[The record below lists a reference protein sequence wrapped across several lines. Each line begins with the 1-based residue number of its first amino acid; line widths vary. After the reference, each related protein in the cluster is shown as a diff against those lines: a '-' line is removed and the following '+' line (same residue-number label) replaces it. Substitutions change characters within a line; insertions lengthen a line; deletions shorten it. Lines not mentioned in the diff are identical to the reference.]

1 MSQRGLTLLDLL
13 VALVI
18 LSLLLALAVP
28 NFQSYISSTQ
38 TKTRT
43 LSLYEAL
50 QTARTRAV
58 SRNQRATLR
67 ALGDWSRGWV
77 LFDDRNHNGQPDP
90 DERLLAEHRFS
101 GTQVNIEGNRP
112 LKDYVSFVGT
122 GESRFASGSP
132 GGGFQA
138 GRLTLCARDANKPG
152 YQLVL
157 ARMGRV
163 RIQEAQPGDCP

>member
-13 VALVI
+13 ISLVV
-18 LSLLLALAVP
+18 LSLVLALAVP
-28 NFQSYISSTQ
+28 SFQTYISAAQ
-38 TKTRT
+38 AKTRT
-43 LSLYEAL
+43 LSLYETL

-58 SRNQRATLR
+58 SHNQRATLR

-77 LFDDRNHNGQPDP
+77 LFDDLNHNGQPDP
-90 DERLLAEHRFS
+90 TERLVAEHRFS
-101 GTQVNIEGNRP
+101 GTGITIKGNRP
-112 LKDYVSFVGT
+112 LKNYVSFVGT

-138 GRLTLCARDANKPG
+138 GRLTLCSQNSNKG

-163 RIQEAQPGDCP
+163 RIQKAQPGDCP

>member
-13 VALVI
+13 ITLVV
-18 LSLLLALAVP
+18 LSLVLTVAVP
-28 NFQSYISSTQ
+28 SFQAYISATRA
-38 TKTRT
+38 KTRT
-43 LSLYEAL
+43 LNLYEAL
-50 QTARTRAV
+50 QTTRTRAV
-58 SRNQRATLR
+58 GHNHRATLR

-77 LFDDRNHNGQPDP
+77 LFDDLNHNGQPDP
-90 DERLLAEHRFS
+90 NERLVAEHRFS
-101 GTQVNIEGNRP
+101 GTEITIKGNRP
-112 LKDYVSFVGT
+112 LKNYVSFVGT

-138 GRLTLCARDANKPG
+138 GRLTLCSQDTHEG